1 LRFSY
6 YLNPQTIE
14 PEDDRQIINEM
25 LNHTGYAIKNGFTDI
40 WITDHN
46 FTGYSAFS
54 DAIIM
59 AGAVTQRFPGTHIGF
74 ALNVVP
80 LMHPI
85 RFVTQM
91 NLLDQL
97 TNGNLTVGVG
107 AGNSPSEFAG
117 YGIDVDNRHEI
128 MDEFMSI
135 CEKAW
140 VHKKGEL
147 KYNGKYFN
155 GRIQGRIIPQP
166 VQEPYPH
173 LAVGTGTPERLTFT
187 GQKGWSLL
195 MGPREPQYLAVR
207 MHMYKKGLNNSN
219 LNKKHIEKAWKYT
232 GVGRQLYI
240 CEEGENWRESLA
252 PNIDHWIRISARG
265 DEGKYSL
272 TQEEYDDRYNRYTNG
287 GWLYAGTADEIFK
300 KLEPLA
306 KLGIRHLMCWFDFGM
321 LSNDQVMGS
330 LQRFIKHVMP
340 RLTDVETDPIYIEK
354 LLEDNSMETKAP
366 DALNTL

>member
-1 LRFSY
+1 MRFSY

-14 PEDDRQIINEM
+14 PEDDQRIINEM
-25 LNHTGYAIKNGFTDI
+25 LDHTEFAINNGFTDI

-97 TNGNLTVGVG
+97 SNGNLTVGVG

-117 YGIDVDNRHEI
+117 YGIDVDDRHEI

-140 VHKKGEL
+140 MHKDGEL

-155 GRIQGRIIPQP
+155 GKIQGRIIPQS
-166 VQEPYPH
+166 VQTPYPH
-173 LAVGTGTPERLTFT
+173 LAVGTGTPERLLLT

-207 MHMYKKGLNNSN
+207 MHMYKQGLKNSK
-219 LNKKHIEKAWKYT
+219 LNKKQIETAWEYT

-240 CEEGENWRESLA
+240 AEEDENWRETLA
-252 PNIDHWIRISARG
+252 PNIDHWIKISARG

-287 GWLYAGTADEIFK
+287 GWLYAGTADEIFN

-330 LQRFIKHVMP
+330 LKRFIEHVMP
-340 RLTDVETDPIYIEK
+340 RLSAVETDPVYVEK
-354 LLEDNSMETKAP
+354 ILEDNPMETKAP

>member
-1 LRFSY
+1 MRFSY

-14 PEDDRQIINEM
+14 PEDDKRIINEM
-25 LNHTGYAIKNGFTDI
+25 LDHTDFAIKNGFTDV

-59 AGAVTQRFPGTHIGF
+59 AAAISQRLPGVHIGF

-97 TNGNLTVGVG
+97 TNGNLTVGIG

-117 YGIDVDNRHEI
+117 YGINVDDRHEI
-128 MDEFMSI
+128 MDEFISV

-140 VHKKGEL
+140 SHQDGEL
-147 KYNGKYFN
+147 NYSGKYYS
-155 GRIQGRIIPQP
+155 GKIKGRIIPKS
-166 VQEPYPH
+166 VQKPH
-173 LAVGTGTPERLTFT
+173 PHIAVGTGTPERLKLT
-187 GQKGWSLL
+187 GQNGWSLL

-207 MHMYKKGLNNSN
+207 MHMFQEGLNNAG
-219 LNKKHIEKAWKYT
+219 LNKKSIDQAWQFT
-232 GVGRQLYI
+232 GVGRQIYV
-240 CEEGENWRESLA
+240 CADGEDWHDTLQS
-252 PNIDHWIRISARG
+252 NIDHWVRISAKG

-272 TQEEYDDRYNRYTNG
+272 TKEEYDDRYDRYING
-287 GWLYAGTADEIFK
+287 GWLYAGTADEIFD

-306 KLGIRHLMCWFDFGM
+306 RLGISHLMCWFDFGM
-321 LSNDQVMGS
+321 LSDTQVKSS
-330 LQRFIKHVMP
+330 LQRFIQQVMP
-340 RLTDVETDPIYIEK
+340 RLAEIKKDSKYIEE
-354 LLEDNSMETKAP
+354 LLQDNPMATKAP
-366 DALNTL
+366 DALNSL